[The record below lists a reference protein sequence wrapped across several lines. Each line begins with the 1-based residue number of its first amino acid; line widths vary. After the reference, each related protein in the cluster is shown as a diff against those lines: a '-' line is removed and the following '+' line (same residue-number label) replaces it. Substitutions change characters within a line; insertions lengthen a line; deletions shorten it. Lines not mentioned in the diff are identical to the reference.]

1 VDGVEPN
8 FAIER
13 FFIANQQ
20 KFKAMKRQKQ
30 IIEAARLLD
39 VDDKDL
45 FMKYKERGETK
56 DYNFINQDVY
66 NPYDI
71 TLSTLKDIREQRQA
85 LEEDFNV
92 LNLPP
97 EIDRSVIKTLYD
109 MRKDMFNI
117 PLNGN
122 FEDYIKLEN
131 YLIPDQRSSLPTNVP
146 PLPEQPMPNQ
156 QIVQTPQPMQ
166 QGLTVTE
173 NGLLTDE
180 EKAIRLRQRGL
191 A

>member
-1 VDGVEPN
+1 
-8 FAIER
+8 
-13 FFIANQQ
+13 
-20 KFKAMKRQKQ
+20 
-30 IIEAARLLD
+30 LD

-45 FMKYKERGETK
+45 FIKYKERGETK

-97 EIDRSVIKTLYD
+97 EIDRSVIRILYD

-122 FEDYIKLEN
+122 FSRIYK
-131 YLIPDQRSSLPTNVP
+131 T
-146 PLPEQPMPNQ
+146 
-156 QIVQTPQPMQ
+156 
-166 QGLTVTE
+166 
-173 NGLLTDE
+173 
-180 EKAIRLRQRGL
+180 
-191 A
+191 

>member
-1 VDGVEPN
+1 MLFLYIVG
-8 FAIER
+8 